1 MVCCIFGNYSVWI
14 NHLQIKACVIWKKGI
29 DTYKHLVYT
38 LTVLHV
44 LIQLKR
50 KGGVHV
56 FLVNPKSKQ
65 PLYEQLV
72 DQLRKQLFLGVIE
85 AGQAL
90 PSVRQLATELGINPN
105 TIQKAYRRMEAEG
118 MIISVP
124 GKGSFISDDL
134 ADMLKKQRD
143 EQLEKTRQQIKTCRE
158 MGLDRETIER
168 LTDEVYKEEDVC

>member
-1 MVCCIFGNYSVWI
+1 M
-14 NHLQIKACVIWKKGI
+14 
-29 DTYKHLVYT
+29 
-38 LTVLHV
+38 
-44 LIQLKR
+44 
-50 KGGVHV
+50 

-65 PLYEQLV
+65 PLYEQLGE
-72 DQLRKQLFLGVIE
+72 QLRRQLFLGAAQ

-118 MIISVP
+118 MIVSVP

-143 EQLEKTRQQIKTCRE
+143 EQIQKTRQEILTCRE
-158 MGLDRETIER
+158 MGLDKETIKR
-168 LTDEVYKEEDVC
+168 LTDEVFKEGDEC

>member
-1 MVCCIFGNYSVWI
+1 M
-14 NHLQIKACVIWKKGI
+14 
-29 DTYKHLVYT
+29 
-38 LTVLHV
+38 
-44 LIQLKR
+44 
-50 KGGVHV
+50 

-65 PLYEQLV
+65 PIYEQLV
-72 DQLRKQLFLGVIE
+72 EQLRRQLFLGVVQ

-124 GKGSFISDDL
+124 GKGSFISDNL

-143 EQLEKTRQQIKTCRE
+143 EQLEKTRQQIRTCRE
-158 MGLDRETIER
+158 MGLDMETIEK
-168 LTDEVYKEEDVC
+168 LMEEVYKEGDIC

>member
-1 MVCCIFGNYSVWI
+1 M
-14 NHLQIKACVIWKKGI
+14 
-29 DTYKHLVYT
+29 
-38 LTVLHV
+38 
-44 LIQLKR
+44 
-50 KGGVHV
+50 

-72 DQLRKQLFLGVIE
+72 EQLRRQLFLGAAQ

-134 ADMLKKQRD
+134 ADMLKIQRD
-143 EQLEKTRQQIKTCRE
+143 EQLQKTRELIRTCRE
-158 MGLDRETIER
+158 MGLDRDTIVK
-168 LTDEVYKEEDVC
+168 LTDEVYKEGDVCSLSKG

>member
-1 MVCCIFGNYSVWI
+1 M
-14 NHLQIKACVIWKKGI
+14 
-29 DTYKHLVYT
+29 
-38 LTVLHV
+38 
-44 LIQLKR
+44 
-50 KGGVHV
+50 

-72 DQLRKQLFLGVIE
+72 EQLRRQLFLGAAQ

-90 PSVRQLATELGINPN
+90 PAVRQLATELGINPN

-118 MIISVP
+118 MIVSVP

-143 EQLEKTRQQIKTCRE
+143 DQIQKTREQILTCRE
-158 MGLDRETIER
+158 MGLDKETIKR
-168 LTDEVYKEEDVC
+168 LTDEVYKEGDEC

>member
-1 MVCCIFGNYSVWI
+1 M
-14 NHLQIKACVIWKKGI
+14 
-29 DTYKHLVYT
+29 
-38 LTVLHV
+38 
-44 LIQLKR
+44 
-50 KGGVHV
+50 

-72 DQLRKQLFLGVIE
+72 EQLRRQLFLGIIE

-124 GKGSFISDDL
+124 GKGSFISDNL

-143 EQLEKTRQQIKTCRE
+143 EQIEKTRQQITTCRE
-158 MGLDRETIER
+158 MGLHIDVIKK
-168 LTDEVYKEEDVC
+168 LTDEIYKEGDVC

>member
-1 MVCCIFGNYSVWI
+1 M
-14 NHLQIKACVIWKKGI
+14 
-29 DTYKHLVYT
+29 
-38 LTVLHV
+38 
-44 LIQLKR
+44 
-50 KGGVHV
+50 

-65 PLYEQLV
+65 PIYEQLV
-72 DQLRKQLFLGVIE
+72 EQLRKQLFLGVVQ

-143 EQLEKTRQQIKTCRE
+143 EQMEKTRTQIRTCRD
-158 MGLDRETIER
+158 MGLDKQLIEQ
-168 LTDEVYKEEDVC
+168 LTDEIYGEGNPC

>member
-1 MVCCIFGNYSVWI
+1 M
-14 NHLQIKACVIWKKGI
+14 
-29 DTYKHLVYT
+29 
-38 LTVLHV
+38 
-44 LIQLKR
+44 
-50 KGGVHV
+50 

-72 DQLRKQLFLGVIE
+72 EQLRRQLVLGVIE

-90 PSVRQLATELGINPN
+90 PSVRQLATQLGINPN
-105 TIQKAYRRMEAEG
+105 TIQKAYRRMEEEG

-143 EQLEKTRQQIKTCRE
+143 EQLERIRQQIRTCRE
-158 MGLDRETIER
+158 MGLDRGTIER
-168 LTDEVYKEEDVC
+168 LIDEAYKEGDVC

>member
-1 MVCCIFGNYSVWI
+1 M
-14 NHLQIKACVIWKKGI
+14 
-29 DTYKHLVYT
+29 
-38 LTVLHV
+38 
-44 LIQLKR
+44 
-50 KGGVHV
+50 

-72 DQLRKQLFLGVIE
+72 EQLRRQLFLGAAQ

-118 MIISVP
+118 MIVSVP

-143 EQLEKTRQQIKTCRE
+143 EQIQKTRQEILTCRD
-158 MGLDRETIER
+158 MGLDKETIKR
-168 LTDEVYKEEDVC
+168 LTDEFFKEGDEC

>member
-1 MVCCIFGNYSVWI
+1 M
-14 NHLQIKACVIWKKGI
+14 
-29 DTYKHLVYT
+29 
-38 LTVLHV
+38 
-44 LIQLKR
+44 
-50 KGGVHV
+50 

-72 DQLRKQLFLGVIE
+72 EQLRRQLFLGIIE

-143 EQLEKTRQQIKTCRE
+143 EQLQKTRQHIRTCRD
-158 MGLDRETIER
+158 MGLDQETIR
-168 LTDEVYKEEDVC
+168 KLTDEVYKEGNVC

>member
-1 MVCCIFGNYSVWI
+1 M
-14 NHLQIKACVIWKKGI
+14 
-29 DTYKHLVYT
+29 
-38 LTVLHV
+38 
-44 LIQLKR
+44 
-50 KGGVHV
+50 

-65 PLYEQLV
+65 PIYEQLV
-72 DQLRKQLFLGVIE
+72 EQLRKQLFLGVVQ

-143 EQLEKTRQQIKTCRE
+143 EQLEKTRKQIRTCRD
-158 MGLDRETIER
+158 MGLDKQLIEK
-168 LTDEVYKEEDVC
+168 LTDEIYGEGDPC